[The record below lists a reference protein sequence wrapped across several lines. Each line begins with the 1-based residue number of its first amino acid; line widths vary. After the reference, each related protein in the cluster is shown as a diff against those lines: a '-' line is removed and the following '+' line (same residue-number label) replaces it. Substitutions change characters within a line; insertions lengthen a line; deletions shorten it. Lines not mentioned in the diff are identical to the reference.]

1 MKINNS
7 LPCYSG
13 DPVVSIEPALTM
25 KENGANVLSLC
36 MGTHSGTHIDV
47 PFHHLDKGKNLDDM
61 PLEKFIGEAVFLS
74 IPKKDGQAITED
86 DLKDFDIRSGD
97 IVIIHTGWERK
108 KYQDDYFKGFP
119 YFESGSADYLISKKI
134 KCIGADIPSVDGPG
148 AGGLFHKKILSAEI
162 GIIEALI
169 GIGPLSG
176 KRMFFSALPL
186 NIEDGDG
193 SPVRAVAIEGL
204 RQTV

>member
-1 MKINNS
+1 MKISNS
-7 LPCYSG
+7 LPCYPG
-13 DPVVSIEPALTM
+13 DPVVRVEPGLIM
-25 KENGANVLSLC
+25 EEKGVNVLSLC

-47 PFHHLDKGKNLDDM
+47 PLHHLDKGKSLDDV
-61 PLEKFIGEAVFLS
+61 PLENFIGEAVFLS
-74 IPKKDGQAITED
+74 IPKKDDQAITD
-86 DLKDFDIRSGD
+86 SDLKNYDIRSGD
-97 IVIIHTGWERK
+97 IVIIRTGWERK
-108 KYQDDYFKGFP
+108 KYQEDYFERFP

-148 AGGLFHKKILSAEI
+148 TGGVFHKKILSAEI

-169 GIGPLSG
+169 SLEPISG

-204 RQTV
+204 R